1 MKKIFSMLAAVLV
14 LASCVQD
21 LNTLP
26 LNPTDTTS
34 ETAYGS
40 DESSY
45 VSGLSRIYF
54 QFISCDLKDLQ
65 LNDGGASELVRAFWS
80 LNEVSTD
87 AAKCAWNGD
96 AWVAAI
102 NTDTWS
108 DADNDAAYA
117 VYVRTMQGISYAN
130 EFLRQT
136 ASSRL
141 EERGCSAEVK
151 KSVAGMRAEARF
163 LRAYMYWMAMD
174 IFGSVPSTLFRL
186 PVRRSSSSLW
196 MS

>member
-108 DADNDAAYA
+108 DADNDAFSWTNCIC
-117 VYVRTMQGISYAN
+117 VG
-130 EFLRQT
+130 
-136 ASSRL
+136 
-141 EERGCSAEVK
+141 
-151 KSVAGMRAEARF
+151 
-163 LRAYMYWMAMD
+163 
-174 IFGSVPSTLFRL
+174 
-186 PVRRSSSSLW
+186 
-196 MS
+196 